1 METEKKRYLNITQV
15 QFSMQQKIKPLPG
28 YVLVEPIED
37 EQKSAGG
44 VYLPESTKD
53 KPMKGKV
60 IACGAGEKV
69 GTFQGIYNKK
79 KYDLVDCPVSEGQ
92 IVIFKKWTNQEV
104 QHEGKEYLLVKFD
117 ELLAVV
123 E

>member
-1 METEKKRYLNITQV
+1 MEQRKFIHTSQA
-15 QFSMQQKIKPLPG
+15 QFSMLKNKIFPLPG

-60 IACGAGEKV
+60 VAIGNEMWLDGRYHE
-69 GTFQGIYNKK
+69 
-79 KYDLVDCPVSEGQ
+79 CPVKIGDTCLY
-92 IVIFKKWTNQEV
+92 KKWANQEV
-104 QHEGKEYLLVKFD
+104 THEGKEYLLVSFS
-117 ELLAVV
+117 ELLAVI